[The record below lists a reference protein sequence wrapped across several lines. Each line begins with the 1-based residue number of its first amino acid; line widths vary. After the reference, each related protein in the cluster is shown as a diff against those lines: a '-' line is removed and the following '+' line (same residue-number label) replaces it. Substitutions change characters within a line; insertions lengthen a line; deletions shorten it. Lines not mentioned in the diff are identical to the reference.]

1 MTPTEGASPYYIEDR
16 LLLRFLIKRYTE
28 MGQTNNP
35 NLSPV
40 WRGLGL
46 VGLHKNGELKNAF
59 EILISSESYTVKEV
73 LETSLDLFMAELSRL
88 QGANTYYECPEKPK
102 SRPFN
107 TRKTSKLLY
116 LVVERK
122 LTDEKGGGL

>member
-46 VGLHKNGELKNAF
+46 VGLHKNGELKKRF
-59 EILISSESYTVKEV
+59 RDI
-73 LETSLDLFMAELSRL
+73 DLLGIIYGKRS
-88 QGANTYYECPEKPK
+88 P
-102 SRPFN
+102 
-107 TRKTSKLLY
+107 
-116 LVVERK
+116 
-122 LTDEKGGGL
+122 